1 MDHTGH
7 SLDQCRIHTLSK
19 PMETN
24 KQKLQILIIMLV
36 LFGII
41 TGCQMSQSTYA
52 AEMIPTYTPQTIFI
66 TPNPE
71 ATLRSFAPPLT
82 QTPTSSSPLFPTATL
97 TSNQVVKTFTPNNNS
112 GPTVS
117 NATVPLIK
125 QPENQVN
132 ILILGSDQRPYE
144 GGFRTDVILLVTIN
158 LDLQTINMTSF
169 PRDLYVMLPGFYN
182 DRINTAQFRG
192 GFTLMQDT
200 FEYNFGVRPDYY
212 SMINFYGFQKLIDS
226 LGGIDVEVAHT
237 LTDQRTGL
245 GYYTVNP
252 GTVLM
257 DGDTA
262 LWYVRSRYSTND
274 FDRTVRQQEVVTAL
288 IKRLVSF
295 DLVTK
300 FPRLYKQFQD
310 TIETNLTLNEITPLL
325 PIADNFFRGEIGRFS
340 IDSSYVSNWVTPGG
354 AQVLLPNKTAI
365 QALLK
370 VALNAE

>member
-1 MDHTGH
+1 
-7 SLDQCRIHTLSK
+7 
-19 PMETN
+19 
-24 KQKLQILIIMLV
+24 
-36 LFGII
+36 
-41 TGCQMSQSTYA
+41 
-52 AEMIPTYTPQTIFI
+52 
-66 TPNPE
+66 
-71 ATLRSFAPPLT
+71 
-82 QTPTSSSPLFPTATL
+82 
-97 TSNQVVKTFTPNNNS
+97 
-112 GPTVS
+112 
-117 NATVPLIK
+117 
-125 QPENQVN
+125 
-132 ILILGSDQRPYE
+132 
-144 GGFRTDVILLVTIN
+144 
-158 LDLQTINMTSF
+158 
-169 PRDLYVMLPGFYN
+169 
-182 DRINTAQFRG
+182 
-192 GFTLMQDT
+192 MQDT

-252 GTVLM
+252 GTVHM

-340 IDSSYVSNWVTPGG
+340 IDSSYVSNWITPGG